1 MSNDLTTF
9 TFGGDSVR
17 VVHIADQ
24 PWWAAAD
31 LARVLGYRDAHDM
44 VRKLDDDQKGTH
56 KMRTLGGDQE
66 ATIVNESGMWTCVIR
81 SNRPEA
87 KAFQRLLTSE
97 ILPALRRQGYYALP
111 GATIAR
117 PASIAEFLRVGNALK
132 KETNRKQRAELW
144 ERRERILDSWGHPR
158 SERTGI
164 GYDAPDYDDILAA
177 FWAAVRCLE
186 ELGIAVNQSL
196 RNDVIAL
203 NLPDLRAKF
212 LQSDVPIEIG
222 RGLTEALRHSESP
235 RFIAEKTVR
244 CSDGKTRFCWVF
256 NAVAELPLLQ

>member
-24 PWWAAAD
+24 PWWVAGD
-31 LARVLGYRDAHDM
+31 LAKVLGFASTTDM
-44 VRKLDDDQKGTH
+44 VRMLDEDQKGVH
-56 KMRTLGGDQE
+56 EVRTLGGIQR
-66 ATIVNESGMWTCVIR
+66 ATILNESGMWTCVIR

-111 GATIAR
+111 GAMIVR

-132 KETNRKQRAELW
+132 KETNRQQRAELW
-144 ERRERILDSWGHPR
+144 ARRERILDSWGHPR
-158 SERTGI
+158 SERIGI
-164 GYDAPDYDDILAA
+164 GYDAPDYDDILAE
-177 FWAAVRCLE
+177 FWAAVRGLE
-186 ELGIAVNQSL
+186 EHGIAVNQSV

-212 LQSDVPIEIG
+212 LQSEVPIEIG
-222 RGLTEALRHSESP
+222 RALTEALRHSESP

-244 CSDGKTRFCWVF
+244 CHDGKTRFCWVF
-256 NAVAELPLLQ
+256 NAVAELPLLS